1 MTKIADLTKY
11 TNDMKKSLADKLF
24 FLDHLDLE
32 TADYFVDFGCADGAL
47 IDALGDVNV
56 RKIGVDNNTDM
67 YDICF
72 AQGLDVHRNLDSVH
86 QYEQPDHA
94 VLNMSSVL
102 HEVYSYLDKEQIEN
116 FWYNVFIGDYE
127 YIVIRDMMVSNN
139 TYRPADYFKFDLDD
153 KYMKSFLDRWV
164 PDTLTQKDLLHYLLK
179 YKYTDNWDRELN
191 EDYLGLTLEE
201 LKAIIPNNY
210 EIMYEEAYV
219 LPYLK
224 EQVMKDFDYEITDPT
239 HIKLILKRKAKS
251 AGFIIELDKKNNY
264 TSDSATVIELVD
276 YKNWLVND
284 KVYDIRFAQEEDL
297 SLKRLIGNYIPVGSI
312 DFINTAL
319 KLLGCY
325 EIAVPHPYYYFTEDE
340 LQRKISH
347 VYNLGQAI
355 NYMENDLHSDKAFI
369 KSATLP
375 KTMLSG
381 VYKKHELASLYCDV
395 FIEEIV
401 NFVSEYRF
409 FVYNGK
415 IRGARHYNGNMW
427 ILPDK
432 DMVERMA
439 KRISGSRKSF
449 TLDVGVLDTGATAA
463 VEVHNFVA
471 CGFYGLEDPIILDML
486 ITAFEDE
493 RDQNYVK
500 CF

>member
-32 TADYFVDFGCADGAL
+32 TADFFVDFGCADGAL
-47 IDALGDVNV
+47 IDALGDINV
-56 RKIGVDNNTDM
+56 RKVGVDNNSDM

-72 AQGLDVHRNLDSVH
+72 AQGLDVHRSLDNVH
-86 QYEQPDHA
+86 LYEQPDHA

-102 HEVYSYLDKEQIEN
+102 HEVYSYLDKEQVEN

-139 TYRPADYFKFDLDD
+139 TYRPADYFKFDLDNQ
-153 KYMKSFLDRWV
+153 YMKSFLDRWV

-224 EQVMKDFDYEITDPT
+224 EQVMKDFGYEITDPT

-251 AGFIIELDKKNNY
+251 AGFIIELDKNNNY

-276 YKNWLVND
+276 YKNWLAND
-284 KVYDIRFAQEEDL
+284 KVYDIKFSNKENL
-297 SLKRLIGNYIPVGSI
+297 SIKRLIGNYIPVGSI
-312 DFINTAL
+312 NFVNKAL
-319 KLLGCY
+319 KLLGCWV
-325 EIAVPHPYYYFTEDE
+325 IGVPHPYDDFTPDE
-340 LQRKISH
+340 LHRKVSL

-355 NYMENDLHSDKAFI
+355 NFIDNDLHTDKVFL
-369 KSATLP
+369 KSVS
-375 KTMLSG
+375 LSEKMASG
-381 VYKKHELASLYCDV
+381 IYKKHELAGVNCYSYIQEV
-395 FIEEIV
+395 V

-415 IRGARHYNGNMW
+415 IRGASHYSGNMW
-427 ILPDK
+427 LLPDK

-439 KRISGSRKSF
+439 KRISGRRKSF

-463 VEVHNFVA
+463 VELHNFVA
-471 CGFYGLEDPIILDML
+471 CGFYGWEDPIILDML
-486 ITAFEDE
+486 ITGFENE
-493 RDQNYVK
+493 RDRNYEL